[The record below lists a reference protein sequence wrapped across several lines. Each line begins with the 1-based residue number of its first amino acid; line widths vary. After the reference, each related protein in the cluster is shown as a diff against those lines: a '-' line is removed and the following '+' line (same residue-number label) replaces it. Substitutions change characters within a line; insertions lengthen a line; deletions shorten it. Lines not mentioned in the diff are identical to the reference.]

1 MTYGRGE
8 IIAITRDYDEVI
20 VERMRKDS
28 EYARLSFD
36 KVVELIVDGEPETAR
51 VILRNLVNATVGFE
65 EPARRTDKAPE
76 ADPPAH

>member
-1 MTYGRGE
+1 M
-8 IIAITRDYDEVI
+8 AITRNHDECI

-28 EYARLSFD
+28 EYARLSFN

-51 VILRNLVNATVGFE
+51 VMLRNLVNATVGFE
-65 EPARRTDKAPE
+65 EFARRTEKDPE